1 MRQVLRRAGDW
12 SDRISTVLAHVP
24 RMGDYNYSRV
34 FLHDYQDYTFLL
46 LSSLSSALALNPTA
60 TLVPSVLALALL
72 RTYAVVLFPSNHAKS
87 KIAAFLL
94 AISVGSAIPHFT
106 ASQQALS
113 TSALSFIL
121 LASVSSLTSALVVG
135 SLFVDWQ
142 VSRKYPGTALA
153 IFFFPA
159 LWATLWRT
167 ITYTSPVGNILSWS
181 RPRILEGYQW
191 LIPLV
196 GPASQ
201 DWITAAWAVVL
212 SLAFQSWYMGPP
224 PTDDDELLEPVTL
237 AERRTHTSPSFL
249 GASLLALLVPSFF
262 VNQLP
267 LPVADVDHATP
278 FGVGCILP
286 TFDRYKRHVPTLTD
300 YINESKKLQNS
311 ARLLL
316 WPEGAVSF
324 ASDEERNKA
333 FEYVRGNITGSY
345 VGVSFN
351 QVAADPNDPSG
362 RKGYERTG
370 IAVVGKD
377 SEEPYLL
384 YYKRHLVPIAESYR
398 LVPSTEPPTLANITI
413 PTPKGIPPSRWD
425 PSPSH
430 ARPLSITASVCLDFA
445 FPNNFDT
452 LSSRPGLI
460 LAPAKTWE
468 RSVGISMWLQAKQ
481 RAAELNSMVLWCDG
495 GDDGVSGIGGGG
507 FDDPQQVGPGSWVKT
522 IGIQYPFNDKRTV
535 YALLEDS
542 SVLFYWLLAGSS
554 LVTSGIPDP
563 FEPPRLY
570 LAAFDTSLNKKPA
583 VRTTGFL
590 LASPSRLGLSV
601 YNVVTESSDPVEI
614 CKRPPR
620 RFISSKELDA
630 VQKDTIDDFH
640 IITNDD
646 LHTPRIPAEPLEQPK
661 ASPLNLKTSEDF
673 LSARPISLGPISAHT
688 ELSSAPSELADI
700 AANFPPPPTH
710 IPSPR
715 TAQHPSTQPFAPAI
729 EATQSQAPT
738 SRSIDRFTANLKR
751 ILKRSLRIPSL
762 KRSAPNPDP
771 LTAAPPIPT
780 ASNTEASLSHP
791 PQPALATRRLDDD
804 VPEPLFQVSA
814 VPSLT
819 YDFVDPATLTATPAV
834 HATSDLLPSS
844 SSATFLPQSPSW
856 LVHKFA
862 EFENNHN
869 LGIGLSL
876 EIERQIQ
883 KLPTL
888 SLSVP
893 SRISLAHSTTS
904 PPLSPLNV
912 HEDDDIGTSRSDITR
927 VNPIPLSAR
936 TNSLQSK
943 VSFATANTE
952 FSSTNDRTAGL
963 QNDVIDYGGEYDYS
977 NQNWFQDAPPRP
989 EPPPPAPSAPPYVP
1003 SQSVIEQNE
1012 AFLFALENAPN
1023 ILYARFKQY
1032 GQLGVLGWCS
1042 EFGELI
1048 DHLKDLGFAGNMFV
1062 STRTQALKACEDI
1075 LKLNLDIKMQII
1087 VMYLSYQVARL
1098 RRFLDGDRVWTDYPE
1113 PQFPLNPTAG

>member
-844 SSATFLPQSPSW
+844 SSATFLPQSPSCSFSDLSRPLHHITAPLASQRTRGRRHW
-856 LVHKFA
+856 DLEVRYNPGEPYSTLCA
-862 EFENNHN
+862 NEF
-869 LGIGLSL
+869 
-876 EIERQIQ
+876 
-883 KLPTL
+883 
-888 SLSVP
+888 
-893 SRISLAHSTTS
+893 
-904 PPLSPLNV
+904 PPVKGFFRHCQHRVFLHQRSHRRV
-912 HEDDDIGTSRSDITR
+912 AVGTPITMDYTGKR
-927 VNPIPLSAR
+927 
-936 TNSLQSK
+936 
-943 VSFATANTE
+943 
-952 FSSTNDRTAGL
+952 
-963 QNDVIDYGGEYDYS
+963 NDVIDYGGEYDYS